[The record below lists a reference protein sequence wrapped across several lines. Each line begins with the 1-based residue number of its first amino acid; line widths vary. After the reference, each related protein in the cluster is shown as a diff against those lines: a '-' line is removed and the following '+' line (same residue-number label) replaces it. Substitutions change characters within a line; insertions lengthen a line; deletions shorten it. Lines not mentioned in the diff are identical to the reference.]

1 MKDFMAESLLDQ
13 SPVDLI
19 RPGSNKLSAMKS
31 FILCLAVVAVSGDA
45 KPWTVAQVAAG
56 APALNALAEGR
67 LHNVGVITNAAE
79 AGVTQVGGVA
89 LNYAA
94 PVVSYAAA
102 VPALHHG
109 AYYGKRE
116 ADAEAYT
123 PFQVATGQ
131 TNGGVITSVGGVPV
145 VPHHAPV
152 AGARVVS
159 YAASPVHYAA
169 AVPAVHHA
177 AYYGKRDAEP
187 YTLGQV
193 ATGQTNG
200 GALTFVDAGHGTG
213 HRPIVAAAP
222 VVSYA
227 ASPLHYA
234 AAVPALHHGA
244 YAYYG
249 KRDAEPYTPF
259 QVATGQTNGGVITS
273 VGGVPVVP
281 HHAPVAGA
289 VPAATYGYA
298 AVPHAYGHI
307 AYGYGR

>member
-1 MKDFMAESLLDQ
+1 M
-13 SPVDLI
+13 
-19 RPGSNKLSAMKS
+19 
-31 FILCLAVVAVSGDA
+31 
-45 KPWTVAQVAAG
+45 
-56 APALNALAEGR
+56 GR

-109 AYYGKRE
+109 VYYGKRE
-116 ADAEAYT
+116 AEADAYT

-131 TNGGVITSVGGVPV
+131 TNGGVITSVGGVAV
-145 VPHHAPV
+145 VPHRAPV
-152 AGARVVS
+152 ATAPVVS
-159 YAASPVHYAA
+159 YAASPLHYAA
-169 AVPAVHHA
+169 AVPTVHHGVV
-177 AYYGKRDAEP
+177 YGKREAEP

-227 ASPLHYA
+227 YA
-234 AAVPALHHGA
+234 PHV
-244 YAYYG
+244 YYG
-249 KRDAEPYTPF
+249 KRSAEPYTLG

-273 VGGVPVVP
+273 V
-281 HHAPVAGA
+281 
-289 VPAATYGYA
+289 
-298 AVPHAYGHI
+298 
-307 AYGYGR
+307 

>member
-1 MKDFMAESLLDQ
+1 MDQ

-19 RPGSNKLSAMKS
+19 RPGSSKLSAMKS

-56 APALNALAEGR
+56 APAKNALAEGR
-67 LHNVGVITNAAE
+67 LHNIGVITNAAE

-109 AYYGKRE
+109 VYYGKRE
-116 ADAEAYT
+116 AD
-123 PFQVATGQ
+123 
-131 TNGGVITSVGGVPV
+131 
-145 VPHHAPV
+145 
-152 AGARVVS
+152 
-159 YAASPVHYAA
+159 
-169 AVPAVHHA
+169 
-177 AYYGKRDAEP
+177 
-187 YTLGQV
+187 
-193 ATGQTNG
+193 
-200 GALTFVDAGHGTG
+200 HGPG

-234 AAVPALHHGA
+234 AAVPALHHGV
-244 YAYYG
+244 YYG
-249 KRDAEPYTPF
+249 KREAEASPYTIG
-259 QVATGQTNGGVITS
+259 QVAAGLTNGGVITS

-281 HHAPVAGA
+281 HHAPVATA
-289 VPAATYGYA
+289 VPAATYAYA
-298 AVPHAYGHI
+298 AVPRTYGSV
-307 AYGYGR
+307 YYCK